1 MTMMEEI
8 MTRQAM
14 TVVEDKKIMKTM
26 MEDIVTKKK
35 VEAEIMTMLVE
46 EIMLKEQKIMT
57 TMTV

>member
-26 MEDIVTKKK
+26 MERS
-35 VEAEIMTMLVE
+35 
-46 EIMLKEQKIMT
+46 
-57 TMTV
+57 